1 MNPCP
6 VLDEHSGTI
15 FLFFIAVLGHTPEAV
30 QIATGKNAARLCCV
44 TSCDAGLT
52 WGSVRDLTEEA
63 IGAALQGRWHLVW
76 DGLEVWGG
84 GMGRVGTGQG
94 KMGVASRGLWA
105 CPLQRSTNHLEIF
118 TLLLPIP
125 SFLPYITHELC
136 PPNVVSRT
144 VWHFPSTFSTR
155 PIGVDRA
162 GNLSPP
168 EALLVLVGREEDW
181 GS

>member
-94 KMGVASRGLWA
+94 KMGVASRGLGLAPCRGPPTTWK
-105 CPLQRSTNHLEIF
+105 S
-118 TLLLPIP
+118 
-125 SFLPYITHELC
+125 SLC
-136 PPNVVSRT
+136 Y
-144 VWHFPSTFSTR
+144 F
-155 PIGVDRA
+155 
-162 GNLSPP
+162 LSPVSCP
-168 EALLVLVGREEDW
+168 TSPTSYDLLTLSLGLF
-181 GS
+181 GISQAPSAPGQ

>member
-63 IGAALQGRWHLVW
+63 IGAALQGRWTWYGLGWVGLV
-76 DGLEVWGG
+76 VWGG
-84 GMGRVGTGQG
+84 GGEWVGRRQES
-94 KMGVASRGLWA
+94 MGVDSSRLGLVPRIVQQLLGNFHFASLSPR
-105 CPLQRSTNHLEIF
+105 
-118 TLLLPIP
+118 
-125 SFLPYITHELC
+125 FLPTSPVGNDLLTLSQGCTFIVR
-136 PPNVVSRT
+136 PVG
-144 VWHFPSTFSTR
+144 VWSPHCLMAGLST
-155 PIGVDRA
+155 
-162 GNLSPP
+162 
-168 EALLVLVGREEDW
+168 
-181 GS
+181 

>member
-44 TSCDAGLT
+44 TSCDTGLT

-94 KMGVASRGLWA
+94 KMGVASRGLGLA
-105 CPLQRSTNHLEIF
+105 PCIGPPTNWK
-118 TLLLPIP
+118 
-125 SFLPYITHELC
+125 SSLC
-136 PPNVVSRT
+136 CV
-144 VWHFPSTFSTR
+144 
-155 PIGVDRA
+155 
-162 GNLSPP
+162 LSPVSCP
-168 EALLVLVGREEDW
+168 TSPTSYDLLTLSLGLF
-181 GS
+181 GISQAPSAPGQ